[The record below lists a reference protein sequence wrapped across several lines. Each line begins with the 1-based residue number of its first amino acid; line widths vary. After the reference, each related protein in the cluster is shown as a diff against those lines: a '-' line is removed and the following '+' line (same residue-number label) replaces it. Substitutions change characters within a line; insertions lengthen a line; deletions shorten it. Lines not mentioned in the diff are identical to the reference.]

1 MRARRII
8 EGAAFGPTVLKV
20 VMQAF
25 DEAWV
30 AMSPNFTPDEYDN
43 ARTDL
48 AMAVM
53 NAAREDVDDVGRVRD
68 AGERAMRLKYP
79 SRFGGVPGADQGRKK
94 IK

>member
-30 AMSPNFTPDEYDN
+30 AVAPKFTPDEHDE
-43 ARTDL
+43 ARAAL

-53 NAAREDVDDVGRVRD
+53 NAAREDVDDVGRLRD
-68 AGERAMRLKYP
+68 AGERAMQLKYP
-79 SRFGGVPGADQGRKK
+79 SRFGGLPGADQGRNRK
-94 IK
+94 